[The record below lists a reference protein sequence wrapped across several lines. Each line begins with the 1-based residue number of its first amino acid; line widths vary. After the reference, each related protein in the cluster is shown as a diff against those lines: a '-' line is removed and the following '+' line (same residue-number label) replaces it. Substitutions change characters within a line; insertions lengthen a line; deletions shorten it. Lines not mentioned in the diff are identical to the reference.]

1 MKRGRNKH
9 KHVKNKSQ
17 IIAINLACQ
26 GKIHKKL
33 KNLNLKLINKN
44 TEIWSV

>member
-1 MKRGRNKH
+1 MKRGRNKQ

-44 TEIWSV
+44 TKI

>member
-1 MKRGRNKH
+1 MKRGRNKQ
-9 KHVKNKSQ
+9 KNVKNKIQ
-17 IIAINLACQ
+17 IIDRNLAYQ